1 VAGWAEMAA
10 LARKCQQKFMA
21 AAFTFDPCKAVMEDA
36 AVQKTID
43 DLFDVWPE
51 KPVPGCEPFI
61 IDLLQRLKIVLNT
74 LIVLRGLR
82 FSGLIN
88 RGYIGQLTFSSG
100 KITLK

>member
-1 VAGWAEMAA
+1 
-10 LARKCQQKFMA
+10 MA

-51 KPVPGCEPFI
+51 KAVFGCKPVV
-61 IDLLQRLKIVLNT
+61 IDLLQRLKVILNT
-74 LIVLRGLR
+74 LIILRGLR
-82 FSGLIN
+82 LSGLIN
-88 RGYIGQLTFSSG
+88 RGYIGHLTFSSG